1 MSKEGAM
8 TKSCPDCREP
18 LAAITVAGVAVDG
31 CQGCG
36 GVWFDRGEL
45 TRLAQGDLT
54 QLAAIDRAFEGAAG
68 SGAPAVE
75 GSPCPVCGTRL
86 APFQPPQTPQLS
98 LTGCPA
104 GHGTWLREDDF
115 ESIIAQVEQWRTQ
128 QRGTPGGT
136 PAPAR
141 QRLRDVAHVLLS
153 QPCPNCRQPNA
164 AASPVC
170 WACGTVLQ
178 SSQAR
183 FCCPTCGCGL
193 DSFVYEG
200 LLLNHCGACGSLW
213 LDRGELG
220 ALLQIAEALLLQ
232 LQSRLE
238 PASAVVVPQVPAL
251 ARCPACHRDMR
262 YHEYG
267 LGSGVFIHTC
277 GSCQGVWIDYA
288 ALVPIQRFVQ
298 YNEGYLAPPESS

>member
-1 MSKEGAM
+1 M

-18 LAAITVAGVAVDG
+18 LAVTTVAGVAVDG

-54 QLAAIDRAFEGAAG
+54 QLAAIDRAFEAA
-68 SGAPAVE
+68 SESETAFVE
-75 GSPCPVCGTRL
+75 SSPCPMCGTGL

-128 QRGTPGGT
+128 RRGTPGGT

-141 QRLRDVAHVLLS
+141 ERLRDVAHLLLS

-183 FCCPTCGCGL
+183 FCST
-193 DSFVYEG
+193 
-200 LLLNHCGACGSLW
+200 H
-213 LDRGELG
+213 
-220 ALLQIAEALLLQ
+220 
-232 LQSRLE
+232 
-238 PASAVVVPQVPAL
+238 
-251 ARCPACHRDMR
+251 
-262 YHEYG
+262 
-267 LGSGVFIHTC
+267 
-277 GSCQGVWIDYA
+277 
-288 ALVPIQRFVQ
+288 
-298 YNEGYLAPPESS
+298 